1 MALRDGDVLALCSDG
16 VWGPVSD
23 QGMLS
28 GLNGGDVMKAVPL
41 LMDRAEQIAGPSC
54 DNLSLIAVCWHDEST
69 AAHNHSISTQ
79 TMAVDDFT
87 TQLDTFERTHAP
99 TSNYDI
105 TDDEIETAIS
115 EINQA
120 IQKFSK

>member
-1 MALRDGDVLALCSDG
+1 
-16 VWGPVSD
+16 
-23 QGMLS
+23 
-28 GLNGGDVMKAVPL
+28 
-41 LMDRAEQIAGPSC
+41 
-54 DNLSLIAVCWHDEST
+54 VCWHDEST